1 MIREQLM
8 EIADDEEL
16 LFADGF
22 DDAIGVGNRC
32 GQLPVIVYDRD
43 KCIEILVNA
52 RGMDLDQAE
61 EYFAF
66 NVAGAWIGERTPMFV
81 TRPKET

>member
-22 DDAIGVGNRC
+22 DDAIIGVGNRC
-32 GQLPVIVYDRD
+32 GQPPVIVYDRD
-43 KCIEILVNA
+43 KCIEILEA
-52 RGMDLDQAE
+52 RGMDLEQAE

-66 NVAGAWIGERTPMFV
+66 NVAGAWIGDRTPMFV